1 MLFLIIIIIITII
14 IIIVNNYYQ
23 NYINLQKMVSRP
35 IKFIVSYE
43 EHCKLRWL
51 YLSSLQTCITDGG
64 AELTERKKEVR
75 SERG

>member
-23 NYINLQKMVSRP
+23 DYINLQKMVSRP

-43 EHCKLRWL
+43 EHL
-51 YLSSLQTCITDGG
+51 
-64 AELTERKKEVR
+64 
-75 SERG
+75 